1 MDAKKRID
9 ELKDQLNQYNYEY
22 YVLDNPSVSDAEYDA
37 LMKELIHLEEEHP
50 DLKTSDSPS
59 QRVGGEVSEKFE
71 KVKHERPMLSLGNV
85 FSEEEL
91 RQFDQRI
98 KKSVDDYTYTV
109 ELKIDGLSVS
119 IIYENGSYQRA
130 ATRGNSEVGE
140 DITENVKTIKSIPL
154 KIDFQDKLEVRGE
167 IFLSKDRFNR
177 LNQARL
183 EKDED
188 VFKNP
193 RNAAAGT
200 IRQLDPKIVHKR
212 GLDAFIYYGFHESFN
227 HHYKTLMFLKDLG
240 FKVND
245 RTKQCENIDCV
256 IDYVNEIEKIKHDL
270 PYEIDGI
277 VIKVNEMDAYDTIGY
292 TSKFPKWAVA
302 FKFPTEEK
310 ETVLNKID
318 FQVGRTGVIKPVA
331 HLETVDIS
339 GSSVSRATLHNEDFI
354 KSRDIREGDTVII
367 RKAGEIIPEV
377 VSVVL
382 DKRQDDA
389 SVFEMIDHCPV
400 CHSQIERKEG
410 EADYYCVNPH
420 CEAKQLE
427 GMIHFA
433 SREAYNI
440 DGLGEAIITD
450 LYNDGYLENVAD
462 IFKLKNHKEDLMKK
476 EGLGEKSVENL
487 LSAIEDSKNNNL
499 DKLLFGLGIRYV
511 GQKASTIL
519 AKNFKCLE
527 DLSNASKED
536 LSNIRDIGESI
547 ANSVVDY
554 FHNETNLALIKEIQS
569 LDINT
574 EYHDSSLNK
583 QTVFTGKTIVLTGS
597 LDNYTRKEAKK
608 IIEDMGGSVTSSV
621 SKNTDYVLAGESPG
635 SKYDKAK
642 SLDLTIIDE
651 KQFKDMIDLGE

>member
-487 LSAIEDSKNNNL
+487 LSAIEASKNNNL